1 MIHSLLQKTLS
12 ISSSLSSSSYARNR
26 HLLAVGTS
34 IKAADYYFYGY
45 QDRQLSGGRRQ
56 DNNTGRLGREDRGSR
71 GGGPNVGKGSVSG
84 RREGVGRG
92 SSNVGGGR
100 RHTFQPGR
108 GRGRGRAARGD
119 DGLHYS
125 RGIGGSGMRS
135 SADGRGGRHI
145 KSTRDNG
152 PPTVEKGGMKTITV
166 AATKKAKGGKEKYC
180 YGCGAKIVKRSEVN
194 IHEEAGVKVR
204 DKNSDGSGGNVQMG
218 LKASKGG

>member
-1 MIHSLLQKTLS
+1 MIHSFLQKTLS

-26 HLLAVGTS
+26 HLLVVGTS

-45 QDRQLSGGRRQ
+45 QDRHLSGGRRQ
-56 DNNTGRLGREDRGSR
+56 DNNTGRLGHDDRGSR
-71 GGGPNVGKGSVSG
+71 GGSPIGKGSVSG

-108 GRGRGRAARGD
+108 GRGD

-125 RGIGGSGMRS
+125 RGIGGRS

-152 PPTVEKGGMKTITV
+152 PPTVEKGSMKTITV
-166 AATKKAKGGKEKYC
+166 ASSAKGGKEKYC

-194 IHEEAGVKVR
+194 IHTEEAGVKVR

-218 LKASKGG
+218 LKESKGG